1 MLMADKLLP
10 KTWGVVE
17 RTADRYRLKTT
28 VIATESAFIEKET
41 GLVIGHCK
49 AIIESLCKSI
59 LDERGKEYDSNSSV
73 GKLAKQ
79 AVTALEVGKGA
90 ENEKK
95 AREAFKRLV
104 TGFANNL
111 ETAVQG
117 IGELR
122 NDFCPLAHG
131 KSNAHVPLDLH
142 YAEFLA
148 KQADSLVGFI
158 YELKES
164 YLLLEPESPIIS
176 DADFDEYLND
186 EFDAV
191 EIYEDTYLPSEILF
205 SVKPEK
211 YKEALDEYN
220 ENKEVS

>member
-1 MLMADKLLP
+1 MADRLLP
-10 KTWGVVE
+10 KTWEIVE

-28 VIATESAFIEKET
+28 VVATESAFIEKET

-49 AIIESLCKSI
+49 AIIESFCKSI
-59 LDERGKEYDSNSSV
+59 LDECGKEYDSNPSV

-79 AVTALEVGKGA
+79 AVTVLEVGKGA

-95 AREAFKRLV
+95 TREAFKRLV
-104 TGFANNL
+104 TGFASNL
-111 ETAVQG
+111 ESAVQG

-131 KSNAHVPLDLH
+131 KSNSHVPLDVH

-158 YELKES
+158 YELKEN
-164 YLLLEPESPIIS
+164 YLLIEPEDPIFA

-186 EFDAV
+186 EFHAV

-211 YKEALDEYN
+211 YKDALDEYN

>member
-1 MLMADKLLP
+1 MADRLLP
-10 KTWGVVE
+10 KTWEIVE

-28 VIATESAFIEKET
+28 VVATESAFIEKET

-49 AIIESLCKSI
+49 AIIESFCKSI
-59 LDERGKEYDSNSSV
+59 LDERGKEYDSNPSV

-79 AVTALEVGKGA
+79 AVTVLEVGKGA

-95 AREAFKRLV
+95 TREAFKRLV
-104 TGFANNL
+104 TGFASNL
-111 ETAVQG
+111 ESAVQG

-131 KSNAHVPLDLH
+131 KSNSHVPLDVH

-158 YELKES
+158 YELKEN
-164 YLLLEPESPIIS
+164 YLLIEPEDPIFA

-186 EFDAV
+186 EFHAV

-211 YKEALDEYN
+211 YKDALDEYN